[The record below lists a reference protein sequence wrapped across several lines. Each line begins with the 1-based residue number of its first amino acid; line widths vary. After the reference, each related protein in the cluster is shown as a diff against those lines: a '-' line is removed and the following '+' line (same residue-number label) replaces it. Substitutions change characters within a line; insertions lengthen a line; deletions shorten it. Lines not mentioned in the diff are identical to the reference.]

1 MKSTLDDTPFEAAS
15 EHPPTLK
22 VSIGI
27 MEILF
32 GGFAN
37 CIQVATSAMG
47 ILALGLPSE
56 AAVIATLSPVGLL
69 QSYAWKAAI
78 AFTIAIAVQLTLHM
92 NAQGLSSTYHRMRH
106 IQHFNIKS
114 TAAKSEVRNAVSFK
128 ARIGLLAIGAD
139 FISDAT
145 FVRLYFNNFFVI
157 AMWVIFL
164 TAGSTILLYDGVVR
178 VWGALEDAKDYYR
191 YHKMHQE
198 K

>member
-1 MKSTLDDTPFEAAS
+1 MSQHSTLNDEPLEAAA

-37 CIQVATSAMG
+37 CVQVVTSAMG

-56 AAVIATLSPVGLL
+56 ASLIATLSPAGLI
-69 QSYAWKAAI
+69 QQYAWKAAI

-92 NAQGLSSTYHRMRH
+92 NAQGISSTYHRLRH
-106 IQHFNIKS
+106 IQHLNVKS
-114 TAAKSEVRNAVSFK
+114 TSAKSEVKAAIGFK
-128 ARIGLLAIGAD
+128 SLIGILAIMAD

-145 FVRLYFNNFFVI
+145 FVRLYFSNFFVI
-157 AMWVIFL
+157 SMWVVFL
-164 TAGSTILLYDGVVR
+164 TASSTILLYDGVVR
-178 VWGALEDAKDYYR
+178 VWGAIEDAKDYHT
-191 YHKMHQE
+191 YHKMH